1 MKRTPLGGHMASQ
14 HQHQVYHRQ
23 QHYQFQHERN
33 IRRKL
38 KPASLQQE
46 TAKHQASSPTQK
58 SCATV
63 NCSLISTS
71 NSSSNRS
78 SSSIS
83 SSSSSHSSISSNKP
97 SSPSSIY
104 SSTSSISSSSSASPA
119 SGGQPEAA
127 SATSSSNT
135 GMHRHRK
142 KDRLDRSAAAAA
154 APKNMYSGSTTSP
167 PLTPISNEN
176 LYQPCFGGTGSV
188 PPAVREQPEPPAP
201 PSTASDDGCCHL
213 IPTQQQHHRMH
224 NLAHPSSLPTSCYPE
239 ADPDSIEVFR
249 DQQQHNPDLHVSAA
263 DDRHV
268 PRHLF
273 SKWSGGLVNSQDSTG
288 AAAAA
293 VAAVHSQSSSSAGA
307 AEYSYAY
314 CEPILLQRAP
324 PVPVSQHQHQ
334 QEGATTLLETVAGSG
349 GAGVQPAHSPPPPS
363 LSSSGSSYCVPMY
376 AQQQQQQLR
385 RTTTIHHQ
393 HQPPLPSLKST
404 GLPPSTVFHH
414 GLRTHQHQHQQQQ
427 QHYQCHPAT
436 AQHMTTHHHHHHHHH
451 NYTLPGGGAGSGSKP
466 VATGASTTTGSLRAL
481 FTNIFR
487 KSSASTSPSSS
498 RGLAVAAARVPG
510 TSDSMMG
517 GSSLGPLPLMPFMA
531 GAGPGSDETTLGGPT
546 TERHSFTTCY
556 GTKENI
562 YEDIGSQ
569 SGFASLTLAGPPT
582 AVRSKP
588 PPASGGAAA
597 DDAATVVPTGETTC
611 PDEVKPVDPPASREA
626 TEPTRDLS
634 AIACEPTAGGFNLSA
649 EWRQV
654 QLQHER
660 IIGEL
665 NLSVERLIMPSY
677 DEQQQQQQQFSDQL
691 ERIDE
696 DAGRMHLGEVLI
708 HAPPLSL
715 SGGSCTN
722 LGAYCGASSVIGGD
736 PADAKPG
743 PGGSINHSRRRHGG
757 GGAHVMQ
764 LSIASSSPQQPTMQ
778 TERHSPTISY
788 GKSYG
793 DVDSGISSSSTSG
806 TSYSSSILYR
816 SITNYQQHAGGG
828 GGVGPANKDTG
839 QQQQH
844 GGRKPILFGLRISG
858 NNTGGLFTSPSS
870 STSLSMATMLA
881 RGGGRATS
889 ASTGSSC
896 RSHHGM
902 MISGGVTGETGATTT
917 TSPVRSVTNAPD
929 PPPPPD
935 DADELLPD
943 SRRCP
948 DTCCAT
954 AADVCDLQF
963 AHQSLHHQHHH
974 PLYALHAPAMERYNT
989 DTRLLSTTYHQHTTS
1004 RHRAALATCCFFPE
1018 ANTNQQQ
1025 QQRAAWP
1032 APGARLER
1040 LSAST
1045 PTYNGGVTTNNN
1057 TTTGGNFWNRFR
1069 KLRQTA
1075 TGLFGNAN
1083 ELSSVVGADERFAE
1097 VVDDGHHR
1105 HHQLQQ
1111 QRFASSGWTGPLS
1124 APRPTTGFAHQQY
1137 QQLHQQQQ
1145 YHHQHYHHLSPQQQQ
1160 QQQYEHE
1167 HGGHQ
1172 FSSST
1177 APSLA
1182 LCLQGPQP
1190 IVGVDDGV
1198 MTASTTAQTVEQKQQ
1213 QQQPQRI
1220 QSCSAPTASAGGGG
1234 GGGGGGE
1241 QQALRSR
1248 SPSSSRSSSSPSTI
1262 TSASATPSSPSS
1274 PVSSTS
1280 STAKMSGGRP
1290 PNLTSNHA

>member
-1 MKRTPLGGHMASQ
+1 
-14 HQHQVYHRQ
+14 
-23 QHYQFQHERN
+23 
-33 IRRKL
+33 
-38 KPASLQQE
+38 
-46 TAKHQASSPTQK
+46 
-58 SCATV
+58 
-63 NCSLISTS
+63 
-71 NSSSNRS
+71 
-78 SSSIS
+78 SIS

-268 PRHLF
+268 PRHLQF

-324 PVPVSQHQHQ
+324 PVP
-334 QEGATTLLETVAGSG
+334 
-349 GAGVQPAHSPPPPS
+349 
-363 LSSSGSSYCVPMY
+363 
-376 AQQQQQQLR
+376 
-385 RTTTIHHQ
+385 
-393 HQPPLPSLKST
+393 
-404 GLPPSTVFHH
+404 
-414 GLRTHQHQHQQQQ
+414 
-427 QHYQCHPAT
+427 
-436 AQHMTTHHHHHHHHH
+436 
-451 NYTLPGGGAGSGSKP
+451 
-466 VATGASTTTGSLRAL
+466 
-481 FTNIFR
+481 
-487 KSSASTSPSSS
+487 
-498 RGLAVAAARVPG
+498 
-510 TSDSMMG
+510 
-517 GSSLGPLPLMPFMA
+517 
-531 GAGPGSDETTLGGPT
+531 
-546 TERHSFTTCY
+546 
-556 GTKENI
+556 ENI

-844 GGRKPILFGLRISG
+844 GGRKPILFGLRIS
-858 NNTGGLFTSPSS
+858 
-870 STSLSMATMLA
+870 
-881 RGGGRATS
+881 
-889 ASTGSSC
+889 
-896 RSHHGM
+896 
-902 MISGGVTGETGATTT
+902 
-917 TSPVRSVTNAPD
+917 
-929 PPPPPD
+929 
-935 DADELLPD
+935 
-943 SRRCP
+943 
-948 DTCCAT
+948 
-954 AADVCDLQF
+954 
-963 AHQSLHHQHHH
+963 
-974 PLYALHAPAMERYNT
+974 
-989 DTRLLSTTYHQHTTS
+989 
-1004 RHRAALATCCFFPE
+1004 
-1018 ANTNQQQ
+1018 
-1025 QQRAAWP
+1025 
-1032 APGARLER
+1032 
-1040 LSAST
+1040 
-1045 PTYNGGVTTNNN
+1045 
-1057 TTTGGNFWNRFR
+1057 
-1069 KLRQTA
+1069 
-1075 TGLFGNAN
+1075 
-1083 ELSSVVGADERFAE
+1083 
-1097 VVDDGHHR
+1097 
-1105 HHQLQQ
+1105 
-1111 QRFASSGWTGPLS
+1111 
-1124 APRPTTGFAHQQY
+1124 
-1137 QQLHQQQQ
+1137 
-1145 YHHQHYHHLSPQQQQ
+1145 
-1160 QQQYEHE
+1160 
-1167 HGGHQ
+1167 
-1172 FSSST
+1172 
-1177 APSLA
+1177 
-1182 LCLQGPQP
+1182 
-1190 IVGVDDGV
+1190 
-1198 MTASTTAQTVEQKQQ
+1198 
-1213 QQQPQRI
+1213 
-1220 QSCSAPTASAGGGG
+1220 
-1234 GGGGGGE
+1234 
-1241 QQALRSR
+1241 
-1248 SPSSSRSSSSPSTI
+1248 
-1262 TSASATPSSPSS
+1262 
-1274 PVSSTS
+1274 
-1280 STAKMSGGRP
+1280 
-1290 PNLTSNHA
+1290 